1 LHFFVDTR
9 VNKPYIL
16 FMARQQTQGASK
28 MTAMIFKNI
37 PRNEIDGKDGYVAET
52 FDRVR
57 VTRIQKRPTA
67 IGGDVAHCINDAGEA
82 FYTYLAFGEAS
93 ID

>member
-1 LHFFVDTR
+1 MATTQT
-9 VNKPYIL
+9 NK
-16 FMARQQTQGASK
+16 GASK

-52 FDRVR
+52 FDRVQI
-57 VTRIQKRPTA
+57 THIQKRPTA
-67 IGGDVAHCINDAGEA
+67 IGGDIAHCVNDAGES
-82 FYTYLAFGEAS
+82 FYAYLAYGEAS